1 MILKKDQAEVV
12 MTGILVTI
20 FQRNCDE
27 FPARFDKFAK
37 SIVDEMYKRFK
48 YIESNQIVFEREMQ
62 LLTGFEASNLIE
74 LAE

>member
-1 MILKKDQAEVV
+1 MILKKDQSEVI

-27 FPARFDKFAK
+27 FPVRFDQFAK
-37 SIVDEMYKRFK
+37 SIVTELYKRFR
-48 YIESNQIVFEREMQ
+48 YIESNPIVFEREMN

>member
-1 MILKKDQAEVV
+1 

-20 FQRNCDE
+20 FQRNCNE
-27 FPARFDKFAK
+27 FPVRFDQFAK
-37 SIVDEMYKRFK
+37 SIVTELYKRFR

-74 LAE
+74 LAD

>member
-1 MILKKDQAEVV
+1 MILKKDQSEVI

-27 FPARFDKFAK
+27 FPVRFDQFAK
-37 SIVDEMYKRFK
+37 QVVCELYKRFR
-48 YIESNQIVFEREMQ
+48 YIESNPIVFEREMN

>member
-1 MILKKDQAEVV
+1 

-27 FPARFDKFAK
+27 FPIRFDQFAK
-37 SIVDEMYKRFK
+37 QVISELYKRFK

-74 LAE
+74 LVE